1 MTRQIFILIVA
12 IGLVVLGGIGETN
25 YLNNSSNFV
34 LADVNYTEN
43 MLNNKNIEKA
53 KESIKELE
61 SSWKN
66 VKDAWNIFVQNDLID
81 QIDDSLVELKAYIN
95 LGNYEESLVYIQKL
109 RENLI
114 TIVDRQKILCENIF

>member
-25 YLNNSSNFV
+25 YLNKSSNFV

>member
-34 LADVNYTEN
+34 LADINYTEN

-61 SSWKN
+61 NSWKN

-95 LGNYEESLVYIQKL
+95 LENYEESLVYIQKL

>member
-1 MTRQIFILIVA
+1 MTRQIFILIVSIA
-12 IGLVVLGGIGETN
+12 LVVLGGIGETY

-34 LADVNYTEN
+34 LADLNYTEN

-61 SSWKN
+61 NSWKN

-95 LGNYEESLVYIQKL
+95 KENYEESFVHIQRL
-109 RENLI
+109 RANLI
-114 TIVDRQKILCENIF
+114 MVVDRQKIICENIF